1 MFKEIDS
8 QMYQNFRRNLRNK
21 RKELGLTQKELA
33 KLANVSFRT
42 IQNIKIVFKGDSE
55 IRNFHKIISQWKEY
69 LDYQLGVIE
78 E

>member
-1 MFKEIDS
+1 MTKLQKIMD
-8 QMYQNFRRNLRNK
+8 QMK
-21 RKELGLTQKELA
+21 ITDKELY
-33 KLANVSFRT
+33 KLSGVHFNV
-42 IQNIKIVFKGDSE
+42 IKLIRGDSE